1 MDYEGGRVKKNP
13 RALIGGA
20 IAILIIGGL
29 VTWVVANTLK
39 ENATN
44 APVIGHSH
52 DHSHGGGGGG
62 GAPAGGHEGHDHE
75 AAPTAGPDG
84 QPTKTQIDV
93 QLEDHA
99 GHDHSAEGGG
109 HDHGE

>member
-52 DHSHGGGGGG
+52 DHSHGGGGG
-62 GAPAGGHEGHDHE
+62 APAGGHEGHDHGASAPE
-75 AAPTAGPDG
+75 GLTDDMVPAKMGAAGD
-84 QPTKTQIDV
+84 
-93 QLEDHA
+93 DHA

-109 HDHGE
+109 HDQGE